1 MKILL
6 IGHSGSGKSTLAT
19 KLATQYQIPLLHLDT
34 IAFAPHW
41 KLRPS
46 KNIVADLKEF
56 LNQHD
61 NWVIDGIYS
70 KHLFERRLEEADV
83 ILYLNFNRWTS
94 LYRILKRRIAFH
106 GKVRPSA
113 PSGCKERLDKQ
124 FLCYALFHS
133 RRPERMQFFDDICQK
148 YRKKVVILT
157 NQREIEAFLEK
168 K

>member
-46 KNIVADLKEF
+46 EDIVADLEEF

-113 PSGCKERLDKQ
+113 PVGCKEKLDWAFIK
-124 FLCYALFHS
+124 FALLTS
-133 RRPERMQFFDDICQK
+133 RRTERQKMYREICQK
-148 YRKKVVILT
+148 YADKVIILH
-157 NQREIEAFLEK
+157 NQKEMDCFLEK
-168 K
+168 